1 MRSSPFFRT
10 LIPKQVSRPDA
21 LNRLTRSLYAVLAG
35 VSLATCAWAAAPM
48 SATLTASGPSVS
60 WTGTETGTGADSAT
74 ASNETGCSPTLNNCD
89 TFTLTIGGQPS
100 DYKGKVVAI
109 SDNWKVLADEYDLF
123 VHVGSSVSGSLVASS
138 ENGANGNGTPATS
151 NVITID
157 PTNPMTPPGV
167 YTIHVASAIGS
178 STLDQYSGTAVVETN
193 PTPTPR
199 AGTYSLGAFQFS
211 NDVPLKAPVAVADG
225 EPSSRTDKY
234 GNFYESGIRGFPA
247 GIDLWYFDLRP
258 TVSGAANPT
267 YDPLMRY
274 PIYKGQPDGFT
285 GMASA
290 AAGINA
296 GGDGGGD
303 VDLAV
308 GFDNSTLGTVS
319 DNPATTPA
327 NPTLAFASLIAANL
341 STGSSQDMAN
351 TYKLNSAGNFP
362 GGIPVNDRQW
372 LEAFGTN
379 TVYMLYRTITPDA
392 VISQIQQSV
401 DGGLTYGPAQT
412 AGIVNQT
419 ASLDVDPTDGTVFL
433 GFNDGSVSVGKPNAT
448 LGFPVTGTYTSY
460 QAASDPNGVAHIFFQ
475 CQVAHDSGTGAG
487 KNGKSYGTV
496 YCLYSNGIDV
506 FLEYS
511 LNRAQTWSTPVR
523 VNDAATL
530 GTHFN
535 IFPRLALGT
544 TYGSVGIVWYGTS
557 DSGVTLD
564 PATGTP
570 LGSEGSPT
578 ALWKAYYALTYNATA
593 AAPAFQ
599 EAAASNHYLHAGNIS
614 ESGLV
619 LTGTDPN
626 RNLLD
631 YFEVSYD
638 PTGAAVIGY
647 TDDHN
652 DFSGESFSVRQIGG
666 PGIVP
671 GTNVPAPKE
680 GPTAKRQTAYGINTI
695 DAIPGPFGAQVTDWS
710 DDVSYG
716 LVVTVPN
723 ADPLDITSV
732 DYYAVQT
739 PRGPTLTAKM
749 IVSSLAMIPTES
761 SWRMSFA
768 ANCPDSILDPTGTY
782 SFGVSDLGD
791 QFYLEVDSNANASSA
806 PAAATY
812 GTIARNVSGGLTY
825 TAIGTADGFSF
836 DSVHNTVSA
845 RISVTKLNAYLA
857 SIGHPLIKSGSI
869 LAGLRGATF
878 DSGSGGTVKGDTTY
892 GGTQYTLP

>member
-1 MRSSPFFRT
+1 MRPFPFSQARPWTDAARAITRPACLLVSSTF
-10 LIPKQVSRPDA
+10 L
-21 LNRLTRSLYAVLAG
+21 LTHV
-35 VSLATCAWAAAPM
+35 WAAAPA
-48 SATLTASGPSVS
+48 SGTLTASGPALA

-74 ASNETGCSPTLNNCD
+74 ASNESACSPTLNNCD
-89 TFTLTIGGQPS
+89 TFTVTIGGQPS

-109 SDNWKVLADEYDLF
+109 SNNWTVPTDEYDLY

-138 ENGANGNGTPATS
+138 ANGANGNGTVPATS
-151 NVITID
+151 NMIIID

-167 YTIHVASAIGS
+167 YTVHVANAIGS
-178 STLDQYSGTAVVETN
+178 TTLDQYKGSASVIAN

-199 AGTYSLGAFQFS
+199 AGTYSLGSFKFS

-258 TVSGAANPT
+258 TVGGAANPT

-308 GFDNSTLGTVS
+308 GFDNSTLGVGST
-319 DNPATTPA
+319 NPATTPA

-372 LEAFGTN
+372 LEAFGNN

-392 VISQIQQSV
+392 VISQIQQST
-401 DGGLTYGPAQT
+401 DGGFTYGPAQT
-412 AGIVNQT
+412 AGIQNQT

-448 LGFPVTGTYTSY
+448 LGFPVTGTYTTY
-460 QAASDPNGVAHIFFQ
+460 KAASDPNGVAHIFFD

-511 LNRAQTWSTPVR
+511 LDRAQTWSTPVR

-530 GTHFN
+530 GTHYN
-535 IFPRLALGT
+535 IFPRMALGT
-544 TYGSVGIVWYGTS
+544 TFGSVGIVWYGSS
-557 DSGVTLD
+557 DTGVTLD

-578 ALWKAYYALTYNATA
+578 ALWQAYYGLTYNATA

-599 EAAASNHYLHAGNIS
+599 EAQASNHSIHAGNIS

-619 LTGTDPN
+619 LTGTNPN

-631 YFEVSYD
+631 YFEVSFD

-652 DFSGESFSVRQIGG
+652 DFSGESFSVRQVGG
-666 PGIVP
+666 PAIVP
-671 GTNVPAPKE
+671 GTSVPTPRE
-680 GPTAKRQTAYGINTI
+680 GPAAKRQTAFGINTI
-695 DAIPGPFGAQVTDWS
+695 APIPGPFGAQVTDWT

-716 LVVTVPN
+716 LVVTVPQP
-723 ADPLDITSV
+723 DPLDIT
-732 DYYAVQT
+732 AVKYFVNQT
-739 PRGPTLTAKM
+739 PSGPSLIAKM
-749 IVSSLAMIPTES
+749 TVSNLATIPMES

-768 ANCPDSILDPTGTY
+768 ANCPNSILDPTGTY
-782 SFGVSDLGD
+782 SFGMSDLGD
-791 QFYLEVDSNANASSA
+791 QFYLEVDTGATGAQT
-806 PAAATY
+806 ATY

-825 TAIGTADGFSF
+825 TALGTADSFSF
-836 DSVHNTVSA
+836 DTTHNAITA
-845 RISVTKLNAYLA
+845 RISLSELNAYLM
-857 SIGHPLIKSGSI
+857 SIGHPLIKTGSI
-869 LAGLRGATF
+869 LAGLRGSTF

-892 GGTQYTLP
+892 GGSQYIVP

>member
-1 MRSSPFFRT
+1 MRLSPFSRPICRLEAAHRLLGLLCALLIGAT
-10 LIPKQVSRPDA
+10 LISR
-21 LNRLTRSLYAVLAG
+21 
-35 VSLATCAWAAAPM
+35 AWAAVPV
-48 SATLTASGPSVS
+48 SATLTATGPSVS

-109 SDNWKVLADEYDLF
+109 TDNWKLISDEYDLF
-123 VHVGSSVSGSLVASS
+123 IHVGGSVSGSLVAASS
-138 ENGANGNGTPATS
+138 NGANGNGTPATS

-178 STLDQYSGTAVVETN
+178 TLDQYSGTAVVEAN
-193 PTPTPR
+193 ATPMPR

-258 TVSGAANPT
+258 MVGGAANPT

-274 PIYKGQPDGFT
+274 PIYKDQPDGFT
-285 GMASA
+285 GMESA
-290 AAGINA
+290 TDGINA

-303 VDLAV
+303 VDLTV

-341 STGSSQDMAN
+341 STGSSQDRAN

-392 VISQIQQSV
+392 VISQIQQST

-412 AGIVNQT
+412 AGIQNQT

-448 LGFPVTGTYTSY
+448 LGFPVTGSYTTYK
-460 QAASDPNGVAHIFFQ
+460 AASDPNGVAHIFFE

-487 KNGKSYGTV
+487 KNGKPYGTV

-511 LNRAQTWSTPVR
+511 LDRAQTFSTPVR
-523 VNDAATL
+523 VDDPATI

-535 IFPRLALGT
+535 IFPRMALGT
-544 TYGSVGIVWYGTS
+544 TFGSVGIVWYGTS

-578 ALWKAYYALTYNATA
+578 ALWKAYYGLTYDATD

-599 EAAASNHYLHAGNIS
+599 EAAASNHYIHAGNIS

-619 LTGTDPN
+619 LTGTNPN

-631 YFEVSYD
+631 YFEVSFD

-652 DFSGESFSVRQIGG
+652 DFSGECFAVRQIGG
-666 PGIVP
+666 PSINP
-671 GTNVPAPKE
+671 GAVVPAPKE
-680 GPTAKRQTAYGINTI
+680 GPAAKRQTAFGINTI
-695 DAIPGPFGAQVTDWS
+695 DPIPGPFGAQVTDWT

-723 ADPLDITSV
+723 SDPLDIT
-732 DYYAVQT
+732 AVKYFVNQT
-739 PRGPTLTAKM
+739 PSGPSLIAKM
-749 IVSSLAMIPTES
+749 TVSSLATIPAES

-768 ANCPDSILDPTGTY
+768 ANCPNSILDPTGTY
-782 SFGVSDLGD
+782 SFGASDLGD
-791 QFYLEVDSNANASSA
+791 QFYLEVDSGASGTQT
-806 PAAATY
+806 ATY
-812 GTIARNVSGGLTY
+812 GTIARDVSGGLTY
-825 TAIGTADGFSF
+825 TMLGTADSFSF
-836 DSVHNTVSA
+836 DTTHNSITA
-845 RISVTKLNAYLA
+845 RISLSELNAHLM
-857 SIGHPLIKSGSI
+857 SIGHPLIKTGSI
-869 LAGLRGATF
+869 LAGLRGSTF

-892 GGTQYTLP
+892 GGSQYIVP

>member
-1 MRSSPFFRT
+1 MRSSPFSQT
-10 LIPKQVSRPDA
+10 LFLKQVSR
-21 LNRLTRSLYAVLAG
+21 LNASNRMTGPLCAVLAG
-35 VSLATCAWAAAPM
+35 ASLATCAWAAAPM
-48 SATLTASGPSVS
+48 SATLTAAGPSVS

-74 ASNETGCSPTLNNCD
+74 ASNETGCSPTLDNCD

-109 SDNWKVLADEYDLF
+109 SNHWAVTADEYDLF
-123 VHVGSSVSGSLVASS
+123 VHVGNSVSGSLVAASS
-138 ENGANGNGTPATS
+138 NGANGNGTPATS
-151 NVITID
+151 NTITID

-167 YTIHVASAIGS
+167 YTIHVANAIGS
-178 STLDQYSGTAVVETN
+178 TTLDQYSGTAVVENN

-258 TVSGAANPT
+258 TVGSAPNPT

-290 AAGINA
+290 TAGINA

-308 GFDNSTLGTVS
+308 GFDNSTLGVGST
-319 DNPATTPA
+319 NPATTPA

-351 TYKLNSAGNFP
+351 TYKLNVAGNFP

-379 TVYMLYRTITPDA
+379 TIYMLYRTITPDA
-392 VISQIQQSV
+392 VISQIQQST

-412 AGIVNQT
+412 AGIQNQT

-448 LGFPVTGTYTSY
+448 LGFPVTGTYTTY
-460 QAASDPNGVAHIFFQ
+460 KAASDPNGVAHIFFD

-487 KNGKSYGTV
+487 KNGKPYGTV
-496 YCLYSNGIDV
+496 YALYSNGIDV

-511 LNRAQTWSTPVR
+511 LDRAQTFSTPVR
-523 VNDAATL
+523 VNDPATL

-535 IFPRLALGT
+535 IFPRMALGT
-544 TYGSVGIVWYGTS
+544 TFGSVGIVWYATS

-578 ALWKAYYALTYNATA
+578 ALWAAYYALTYSATA
-593 AAPAFQ
+593 ATPAFQ
-599 EAAASNHYLHAGNIS
+599 EAQASNHYIHAGNIS

-619 LTGTDPN
+619 LTGTNPN

-652 DFSGESFSVRQIGG
+652 DFSGESFSVRQVGG
-666 PGIVP
+666 PGINP
-671 GTNVPAPKE
+671 GTNVPAPRE
-680 GPTAKRQTAYGINTI
+680 GPAAKRQTAFGINMI
-695 DAIPGPFGAQVTDWS
+695 DPIPGPFGAQVTDWT

-723 ADPLDITSV
+723 PDPLDIT
-732 DYYAVQT
+732 AVKYFVNQT
-739 PRGPTLTAKM
+739 PSGPSLIAKM
-749 IVSSLAMIPTES
+749 TVSSLAMIPAES

-768 ANCPDSILDPTGTY
+768 ANCPNSILDPTGTY
-782 SFGVSDLGD
+782 SFGASDLGD
-791 QFYLEVDSNANASSA
+791 QFYLEVDSGANGTQT
-806 PAAATY
+806 ATY
-812 GTIARNVSGGLTY
+812 GTVARNVSGGLTY
-825 TAIGTADGFSF
+825 TMLGTADSFSF
-836 DSVHNTVSA
+836 DTTRNAITA
-845 RISVTKLNAYLA
+845 RISLSELNAHLT
-857 SIGHPLIKSGSI
+857 SIGHPLIKTGSI
-869 LAGLRGATF
+869 LAGLRGSTF
-878 DSGSGGTVKGDTTY
+878 DSGSGGLVKGDTTY
-892 GGTQYTLP
+892 GGSQYIVP

>member
-1 MRSSPFFRT
+1 MRSSPFSQT
-10 LIPKQVSRPDA
+10 LFLKKVSRLNA
-21 LNRLTRSLYAVLAG
+21 SNRLTRPLCAVLAG
-35 VSLATCAWAAAPM
+35 ASLATCAWAAAPM
-48 SATLTASGPSVS
+48 SATLTAAGPSVS

-74 ASNETGCSPTLNNCD
+74 SSNETGCSPTLDNCD

-100 DYKGKVVAI
+100 DYKGKVVVI
-109 SDNWKVLADEYDLF
+109 SNHWAVTADEYDLF
-123 VHVGSSVSGSLVASS
+123 VHVGNSVSGALVAASS
-138 ENGANGNGTPATS
+138 NGANGNGTPATS

-167 YTIHVASAIGS
+167 YTVHVANAIGS
-178 STLDQYSGTAVVETN
+178 PLDQYTGTAVVQAN
-193 PTPTPR
+193 VTPMPR
-199 AGTYSLGAFQFS
+199 AGTYSLGAFKFS

-258 TVSGAANPT
+258 VIGNAANPT

-285 GMASA
+285 GAASA

-308 GFDNSTLGTVS
+308 GFDNSTLGTAS
-319 DNPATTPA
+319 TNPATTPA

-351 TYKLNSAGNFP
+351 TYKLNVAGNFP

-372 LEAFGTN
+372 LEAFGNN
-379 TVYMLYRTITPDA
+379 TVYMLYRTITPGA
-392 VISQIQQSV
+392 VISQIQQST
-401 DGGLTYGPAQT
+401 DGGFTYGPAQT
-412 AGIVNQT
+412 AGIQNQT
-419 ASLDVDPTDGTVFL
+419 ASIDVDPTDSTVFL
-433 GFNDGSVSVGKPNAT
+433 GFNDGSVSVGKPNAI
-448 LGFPVTGTYTSY
+448 LGFPVTGTYTTY
-460 QAASDPNGVAHIFFQ
+460 KAASDPNGVAHIFFD
-475 CQVAHDSGTGAG
+475 CQVAHDSGTGPG

-496 YCLYSNGIDV
+496 YALYSNGIDV

-511 LNRAQTWSTPVR
+511 LDRAQTFSTPVR
-523 VNDAATL
+523 VNDPATL

-535 IFPRLALGT
+535 IFPRMALGT
-544 TYGSVGIVWYGTS
+544 TYGSVGIVWYATS
-557 DSGVTLD
+557 DTGLTLD

-570 LGSEGSPT
+570 LGAEGSPT
-578 ALWKAYYALTYNATA
+578 ALWAAYYALTYNATA
-593 AAPAFQ
+593 ATPAFQ
-599 EAAASNHYLHAGNIS
+599 EAQASNHFLHAGNIS

-619 LTGTDPN
+619 LTGTNPN

-652 DFSGESFSVRQIGG
+652 DFSGESFSVRQVGG
-666 PGIVP
+666 PAINP
-671 GTNVPAPKE
+671 GTSVPTPKE
-680 GPTAKRQTAYGINTI
+680 GPAAKRQTAFGINTI
-695 DAIPGPFGAQVTDWS
+695 DPIPGPFGAQVTDWT

-716 LVVTVPN
+716 LVVTVPQP
-723 ADPLDITSV
+723 DPLDIT
-732 DYYAVQT
+732 AVKYFVTQT
-739 PRGPTLTAKM
+739 PSGPSLTAKM
-749 IVSSLAMIPTES
+749 TVSSLATVPTES

-768 ANCPDSILDPTGTY
+768 ANCPNSVNDPTGTY
-782 SFGVSDLGD
+782 SFADSDLGD
-791 QFYLEVDSNANASSA
+791 QFYLEVDSSTGTPTAS
-806 PAAATY
+806 Y

-825 TAIGTADGFSF
+825 TMIGAADGYSF
-836 DSVHNTVSA
+836 DTTHNAVSA
-845 RISVTKLNAYLA
+845 RLSLSSLNAYLA
-857 SIGHPLIKSGSI
+857 SIHHPLIQSGAV

-878 DSGSGGTVKGDTTY
+878 DSGAGGLVKGDTTY
-892 GGTQYTLP
+892 GGTQYKVP

>member
-1 MRSSPFFRT
+1 MRLLPSSPACFRLAAARSAARLMCLLVADT
-10 LIPKQVSRPDA
+10 LI
-21 LNRLTRSLYAVLAG
+21 LTP
-35 VSLATCAWAAAPM
+35 AWAAAPA
-48 SATLTASGPSVS
+48 SGTLTASGPSLA

-74 ASNETGCSPTLNNCD
+74 ASNETACSPTLNNCD
-89 TFTLTIGGQPS
+89 TFTVTIGGTAK
-100 DYKGKVVAI
+100 DYIGKVVAI

-123 VHVGSSVSGSLVASS
+123 VHVGNSVSGSLVASS
-138 ENGANGNGTPATS
+138 SNGANGDGTPATS
-151 NVITID
+151 NTVIID

-167 YTIHVASAIGS
+167 YTVHVASAIGS
-178 STLDQYSGTAVVETN
+178 STLDQYSGTAVVEN
-193 PTPTPR
+193 NLTPTPR

-211 NDVPLKAPVAVADG
+211 SDVPLKAPVAVADG

-258 TVSGAANPT
+258 TVGGAPNPA

-290 AAGINA
+290 AAGLNA

-379 TVYMLYRTITPDA
+379 TIYMLYRTITPDA
-392 VISQIQQSV
+392 VISQIQQST
-401 DGGLTYGPAQT
+401 DGGFTYGPAQT
-412 AGIVNQT
+412 AGIQNQT

-433 GFNDGSVSVGKPNAT
+433 GFNDGSVSVGKPNAI
-448 LGFPVTGTYTSY
+448 LGFPVTGSYTTYK
-460 QAASDPNGVAHIFFQ
+460 AASDPNGVAHIFFQ

-523 VNDAATL
+523 VDDPGTI
-530 GTHFN
+530 GTHYN
-535 IFPRLALGT
+535 IFPRMALGT
-544 TYGSVGIVWYGTS
+544 TFGSVGIVWYGTS
-557 DSGVTLD
+557 DSGVTID

-578 ALWKAYYALTYNATA
+578 ALWKAYYGLTYNATA
-593 AAPAFQ
+593 AVPAFQ
-599 EAAASNHYLHAGNIS
+599 EAVASNHYIHAGNIS

-619 LTGTDPN
+619 LTGTNPN

-631 YFEVSYD
+631 YFEVSFD

-652 DFSGESFSVRQIGG
+652 DFSGECFSVRQIGG
-666 PGIVP
+666 PSIVP
-671 GTNVPAPKE
+671 GASVPTPHE
-680 GPTAKRQTAYGINTI
+680 GAAAKRQTAFGINTI
-695 DAIPGPFGAQVTDWS
+695 SPIPGPGGAQVTDWS

-716 LVVTVPN
+716 LVVTVPSP
-723 ADPLDITSV
+723 DPLDITSIN
-732 DYYAVQT
+732 YSTIST
-739 PRGPTLTAKM
+739 PKGPSLVAGM
-749 IVSSLAMIPTES
+749 VVSSLTRVPAES

-768 ANCPDSILDPTGTY
+768 ANCPNSVLDPTGSY

-791 QFYLEVDSNANASSA
+791 QFYLEVDSGTSGTQAAS
-806 PAAATY
+806 Y
-812 GTIARNVSGGLTY
+812 GTVARDVSGGLTY
-825 TAIGTADGFSF
+825 TKIGTADAFSF
-836 DSVHNTVSA
+836 NTMNSTVSA
-845 RISVTKLNAYLA
+845 RISLAALNAYLA
-857 SIGHPLIKSGSI
+857 SVKHPLIKSGSI

-892 GGTQYTLP
+892 GGSQYMVP